1 MEHIFLDPNLS
12 ESKKLAL
19 YSESFLMNKWYLMFE
34 EEYIKTLEYAVT
46 NYKSGN
52 DYYISLYV
60 DKFITYYINTIDKPS
75 DLLQIKKFS
84 VTSNT
89 IKILEIIS
97 DNIYLSETL
106 IYALFHNKIVLA
118 QLPYGEW
125 LETFLRIYV
134 KLLLKHSES
143 LYKLSFTDLFPDT
156 HAYFDFITE
165 YIFSW
170 VYEENRLDDESI
182 NLFSEKFPKKYNQ
195 LKRIKEH
202 S

>member
-156 HAYFDFITE
+156 HAYSDFITE